1 MQNDIKTLQL
11 FYAGALADSVKHY
24 HDAGILE
31 VVTEKKAKLQAM
43 TAAPQLKQLGINN
56 PEELFNYFSRVFGCI
71 QWEFDNSASSPTATG
86 KHCLL
91 CSIAKKMNTAMPCDV
106 YCINPFRAF
115 LNAMNPS
122 HKLEVKETLWEGEK
136 CVFNVKKNT
145 GL

>member
-24 HDAGILE
+24 HDAGILKE
-31 VVTEKKAKLQAM
+31 VTEKKAKLQSI
-43 TAAPQLKQLGINN
+43 TAGPQLKQLGINT
-56 PEELFNYFSRVFGCI
+56 PEELFSYFSRVFGCI
-71 QWEFDNSASSPTATG
+71 QWSYKADPNPSATG

-91 CSIAKKMNTAMPCDV
+91 CSIAKKMNTAKPCNI

-122 HKLEVKETLWEGEK
+122 HILEVKETLWEGEK